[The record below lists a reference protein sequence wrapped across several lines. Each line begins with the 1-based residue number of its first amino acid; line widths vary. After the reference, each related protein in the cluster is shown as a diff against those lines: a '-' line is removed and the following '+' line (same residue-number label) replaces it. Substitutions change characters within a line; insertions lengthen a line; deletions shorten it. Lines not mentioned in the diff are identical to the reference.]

1 MFKKSNKSYDKICFS
16 TFIGYFWGHNGPGVI
31 TRVLKRKCMTDD
43 VLRMP
48 ESDCQGFSIYP
59 TEYFAPFSYNDPEFF
74 FQEGNTDLARKISN
88 HSYTIHYWNKMS
100 SKFILKNNLDI
111 PFFYYALNYCPKIYK
126 ASNGKF

>member
-1 MFKKSNKSYDKICFS
+1 
-16 TFIGYFWGHNGPGVI
+16 
-31 TRVLKRKCMTDD
+31 MTDD

-111 PFFYYALNYCPKIYK
+111 PFFYYFVHKPRN
-126 ASNGKF
+126 